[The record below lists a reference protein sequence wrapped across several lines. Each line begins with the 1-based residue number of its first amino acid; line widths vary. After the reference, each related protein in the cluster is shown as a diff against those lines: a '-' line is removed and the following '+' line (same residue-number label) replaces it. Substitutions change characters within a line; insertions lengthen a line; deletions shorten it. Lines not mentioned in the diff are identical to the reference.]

1 MCVAFF
7 SLSQCCACN
16 FLSARNHKNE
26 DSWHIY
32 LKSTIVRK
40 QMSKSVLA
48 LSHILLSV
56 ELLIQKAEKTI
67 LESMLGTEMLTLSRR
82 LHFL

>member
-1 MCVAFF
+1 
-7 SLSQCCACN
+7 
-16 FLSARNHKNE
+16 
-26 DSWHIY
+26 
-32 LKSTIVRK
+32 
-40 QMSKSVLA
+40 MSKSVLA